1 MASPSHEDHT
11 DLESL
16 FGDGEYQDE
25 AESEPQATQKR
36 SMIQFPRAAV
46 LSQNVGTIAPSSVPS
61 STEHTHS
68 SGRLSSHSISPA
80 MSTVSKAY
88 SHNNKRDASP
98 GPGPQ
103 TKRRRVDIGGRA
115 SVDNRKSILGTYY
128 SHLTEAL
135 SPSDCKSVENLG
147 LAVGTTN
154 TLTQAKLKSVAG
166 LLAPSTNLSRYA
178 PRSSKGKVN
187 LPVHSNAPTITSG
200 TGTATDPVIIPDEPP
215 SQLSSTIPLGAA
227 RRITR
232 SQEAHVL
239 LNALPDDPSDVLT
252 QTLRTILKTPTAI
265 PRGRTS
271 VSRDTAVYLAN
282 GRLTGTPFLR
292 LLRHLAGPAR
302 NNNPALGLT
311 LLKKLVEAM
320 RATEDATS
328 KSASSA
334 ASTPMPATP
343 DTPTTTT
350 FVPHDG
356 SGLNCPTEQVF
367 EPSLFSD
374 VEASAMALGDL
385 PPSTITEVDQTVPM
399 DIVIDPELLALSS
412 NPGYLQPPNASQNFD
427 NFDVD
432 LEELFRALPSGSD
445 NTASTNEPM
454 PMLEPLASDPS
465 IDWGSLASFPL
476 EDLLA
481 GWAPEEQLF
490 PTDLIQ
496 SGQTFS
502 TPISGTQEPEQ
513 STRSISEQ
521 ELKQQATSA
530 GTTRIPTRAEAAV
543 LLERARARKKELEQK
558 LLAARRQLWGC
569 KIEAGVERNVLEALK
584 RER

>member
-80 MSTVSKAY
+80 MSTVSKVY

-103 TKRRRVDIGGRA
+103 TKRRRVDMGGRA
-115 SVDNRKSILGTYY
+115 SVDNRKSILVCRKLRVGGRNYQYLDT
-128 SHLTEAL
+128 SKIEVGSWT
-135 SPSDCKSVENLG
+135 LG
-147 LAVGTTN
+147 
-154 TLTQAKLKSVAG
+154 
-166 LLAPSTNLSRYA
+166 STNKFVSACASKLERKGQ
-178 PRSSKGKVN
+178 SSSAFQRAHDYFRN
-187 LPVHSNAPTITSG
+187 WSYSAHHPFA
-200 TGTATDPVIIPDEPP
+200 
-215 SQLSSTIPLGAA
+215 
-227 RRITR
+227 
-232 SQEAHVL
+232 EAHIL

-271 VSRDTAVYLAN
+271 ISRDTAVYLAN

-292 LLRHLAGPAR
+292 LLRHLASPAR
-302 NNNPALGLT
+302 SNNPALGLT

-334 ASTPMPATP
+334 ASTP
-343 DTPTTTT
+343 
-350 FVPHDG
+350 
-356 SGLNCPTEQVF
+356 CPLL
-367 EPSLFSD
+367 PI
-374 VEASAMALGDL
+374 L
-385 PPSTITEVDQTVPM
+385 PPLPHSFRTTGQALIALPNKYLNQVSSLTSK
-399 DIVIDPELLALSS
+399 LLPWSW
-412 NPGYLQPPNASQNFD
+412 
-427 NFDVD
+427 
-432 LEELFRALPSGSD
+432 LFRALPSGSD

-454 PMLEPLASDPS
+454 PMLEPLASDSS
-465 IDWGSLASFPL
+465 IDWGSLAGFPL

-496 SGQTFS
+496 SGQTLS
-502 TPISGTQEPEQ
+502 TPISGIQEPEQ

-530 GTTRIPTRAEAAV
+530 GTARIPTRAEAAA

>member
-80 MSTVSKAY
+80 MSTVSKVY

-103 TKRRRVDIGGRA
+103 TKRRRVDMGGRA
-115 SVDNRKSILGTYY
+115 SVDNRKSIL
-128 SHLTEAL
+128 
-135 SPSDCKSVENLG
+135 ENLG

-166 LLAPSTNLSRYA
+166 LLAPPTNLPRHA

-215 SQLSSTIPLGAA
+215 SQLSSTIPLGAT

-232 SQEAHVL
+232 SQEAHIL

-271 VSRDTAVYLAN
+271 ISRDTAVYLAN

-292 LLRHLAGPAR
+292 LLRHLASPAR
-302 NNNPALGLT
+302 SNNPALGLT

-374 VEASAMALGDL
+374 VEASAMELGDL

-465 IDWGSLASFPL
+465 IDWGSLAGFPL

-496 SGQTFS
+496 SGQTLS
-502 TPISGTQEPEQ
+502 TPISGIQEPEQ

-530 GTTRIPTRAEAAV
+530 GTTRIPTRAEAAA